1 MEKTPKE
8 KGMKKLHKV
17 QNVRFEGQTLVV
29 DVDGKTHRFRL
40 SDISDRLRLASDAER
55 SVFVISASG
64 YGIRWPLLDEDLSV
78 DGLPRAVSRP
88 RKARG
93 WAAGTKKSA
102 HRF

>member
-1 MEKTPKE
+1 MEKISEE
-8 KGMKKLHKV
+8 KRMKKLHKV
-17 QNVRFEGQTLVV
+17 QNVRFEDQSLIV

-40 SDISDRLRLASDAER
+40 SDISDRLRSASDAER
-55 SVFVISASG
+55 RVFVISASG

-78 DGLPRAVSRP
+78 DGLLRAVSRP

-102 HRF
+102 PRF